1 MVSETPLSLERLA
14 KLVVTA
20 TVVGL
25 LTGFLGVGGGFV
37 VVPALLLAF
46 DLPMADAVGTSLV
59 VITVTSAVALTARH
73 GAGVVPE
80 WPPVLVLTVVAAV
93 GAVLGARVGHRV
105 SGSRL
110 QAAFAVLVLVVAM
123 YTTVRA
129 VPEVLGGLLPT

>member
-1 MVSETPLSLERLA
+1 MTDHQEYLQRRTFGSLDAIRAGSILA
-14 KLVVTA
+14 VVWHHATA
-20 TVVGL
+20 RGL
-25 LTGFLGVGGGFV
+25 
-37 VVPALLLAF
+37 F

-80 WPPVLVLTVVAAV
+80 WPPVLVLTAVAAV